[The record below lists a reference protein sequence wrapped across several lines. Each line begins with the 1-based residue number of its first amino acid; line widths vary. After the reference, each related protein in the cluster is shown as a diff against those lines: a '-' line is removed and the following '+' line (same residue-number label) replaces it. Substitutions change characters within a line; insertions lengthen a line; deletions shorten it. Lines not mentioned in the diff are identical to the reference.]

1 MDNRECALTVRF
13 GRFLLDSHRRELL
26 ADGVPV
32 PIGSRAFDVL
42 VALIEARGRLVTK
55 DELLSRVWP
64 GRFVEENCLQFHIS
78 ALRKA
83 LGPDR
88 DFIKTIAGRGYRF
101 IADVSMHDRQ
111 DVAPFGQRGETTA
124 PVSLPTAMSDFLGHE
139 AKFAGLVDFV
149 AAHRLAARIGAAGA
163 GETHLGVEAE
173 PCSLAEFAKVWIAAP
188 GQPSQPELLFPA
200 VAALLQLAQDGP
212 AEFESIRMAFSPER
226 LLLLLS
232 IGALALGRQDCAFRT
247 QERLAA

>member
-1 MDNRECALTVRF
+1 MDNHECALTVRF
-13 GRFLLDSHRRELL
+13 GRFLLDSHRGELL

-42 VALIEARGRLVTK
+42 VVLVEARGRLVTK
-55 DELLSRVWP
+55 DELLSRAWP

-101 IADVSMHDRQ
+101 IADVSMPHGMDVTSCRQ
-111 DVAPFGQRGETTA
+111 SGGSTA
-124 PVSLPTAMSDFLGHE
+124 PAGSPAAPYDLLGHE
-139 AKFAGLVDFV
+139 TKVAGLEELV
-149 AAHRLAARIGAAGA
+149 AAHRQAARSGAAGA
-163 GETHLGVEAE
+163 DATRPGIEAE
-173 PCSLAEFAKVWIAAP
+173 PRSLAELVKAWIAAP
-188 GQPSQPELLFPA
+188 GRPPQPELLFPA
-200 VAALLQLAQDGP
+200 IAALLQLAEDGP
-212 AEFESIRMAFSPER
+212 VALESIRMAFVPER

-232 IGALALGRQDCAFRT
+232 IGAWALGRQDCASPL

>member
-1 MDNRECALTVRF
+1 MDNREYPITVRF

-83 LGPDR
+83 LGLDR
-88 DFIKTIAGRGYRF
+88 DLIKTIAGRGYSF
-101 IADVSMHDRQ
+101 IADISMHDRI
-111 DVAPFGQRGETTA
+111 DVASFRQSGGSAA
-124 PVSLPTAMSDFLGHE
+124 PAATYDFLGHE
-139 AKFAGLVDFV
+139 PKVTGLEDLV
-149 AAHRLAARIGAAGA
+149 AADRQAARPVAAPPRP
-163 GETHLGVEAE
+163 GVEAE
-173 PCSLAEFAKVWIAAP
+173 PRSLAEFAKAWIAAP
-188 GQPSQPELLFPA
+188 GQPLQPELLFSA
-200 VAALLQLAQDGP
+200 VAALLRLTEDGP
-212 AEFESIRMAFSPER
+212 ATLESIRMAFVPER

-232 IGALALGRQDCAFRT
+232 IGALALGRPDGAF
-247 QERLAA
+247 QLGERLAA